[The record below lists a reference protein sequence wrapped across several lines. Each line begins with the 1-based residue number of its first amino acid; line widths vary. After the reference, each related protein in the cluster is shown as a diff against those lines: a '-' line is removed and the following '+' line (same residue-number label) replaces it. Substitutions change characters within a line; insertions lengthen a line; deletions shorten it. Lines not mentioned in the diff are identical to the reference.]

1 MVTSRKPYLHLPGEK
16 LDPERWLDELA
27 RNVRVQDRDEL
38 NRALELSEQAAER
51 VREAPSRWSGPM
63 DSFDTG
69 LAMAELLADLHLD
82 QEAIVAAILYRAVR
96 EESLPLSD
104 VRTSFGDRV
113 ANLVQGVL
121 RMAAISSITVS
132 QDTVLG
138 QTGSQIENVRRML
151 VALVDDVRVAL
162 IKLAERTCAIRAVKN
177 APEEKRIRVAREV
190 FDIYAPLAH
199 RLGVGQIKWELEDLS
214 FRYLEPDAYQKIAQL
229 LDEKRLIRESY
240 ISDIQVVL
248 GEALERMGIQ
258 ADVAGRAKH
267 IYSIWRK
274 MQRKRID
281 FSQVYDVRAI
291 RVLVPE
297 VRDCYAAL
305 GVVHSLWSHIP
316 KEFDD
321 YIANPKKNGYRS
333 LHTAVIG
340 PDGRTLEVQI
350 RTHEMHEEAELG
362 VCAHYHYKEDS
373 EADQSELYEKKIA
386 WLRQVLEWQEEL
398 GDISGLVDLLRADV
412 RESRVYVFTPDG
424 HVVDLLAGSTPVD
437 FAYHVHTEVGHQC
450 RGARV
455 NGHIV
460 PLTTPL
466 ATGDR
471 VEILTGRVGG
481 PSRDWLNPNLN
492 FVHTSR
498 ARAKIQHWFKQQSRD
513 ENMREGRDLLE
524 AELRRLAIQDVDL
537 EQIAPK
543 VNYRSVDDLYVALG
557 AGDLRLSQV
566 LHAIP
571 GLKPEPEIRP
581 RLKQPAS
588 DRKPLQDEVLIRGVG
603 NLLTQLAACCQPVP
617 GDAVRGFITQGRGVS
632 VHRRDCG
639 NLLQLEEDEPQRV
652 IEVEWG
658 RVDESTFP
666 VEIEVLAY
674 DRPGLLRDITSI
686 LANEKINVSAVH
698 SSMDEEESCSSMRLM
713 LEIPDI
719 EVLGRVVDKL
729 RQIPNVSDVRRHR
742 A

>member
-1 MVTSRKPYLHLPGEK
+1 MVTARKPYLHKPGEQ
-16 LDPERWLDELA
+16 LDAGRWLDELA
-27 RNVRVQDRDEL
+27 RNVRIRDRDEL
-38 NRALELSEQAAER
+38 QRALQWSQKAAQQGH
-51 VREAPSRWSGPM
+51 EASNRWSGLI
-63 DSFDTG
+63 DSYDTG
-69 LAMAELLADLHLD
+69 LEMAEILAELHLD

-96 EESLPLSD
+96 EESLPLLD
-104 VRTSFGDRV
+104 VRNEFGDNV

-121 RMAAISSITVS
+121 RMAAISSIAVS
-132 QDTVLG
+132 TDSVLG

-162 IKLAERTCAIRAVKN
+162 IKLAERTCAIRAVKD
-177 APEEKRIRVAREV
+177 APDDKRIRVAREI

-199 RLGVGQIKWELEDLS
+199 RLGIGQIKWELEDLS
-214 FRYLEPDAYQKIAQL
+214 FRYLEPDAYLKIAQL

-240 ISDIQVVL
+240 IRDIQLTL
-248 GEALERMGIQ
+248 GEALERMAIK

-274 MQRKRID
+274 MQRKGID
-281 FSQVYDVRAI
+281 FSQVYDVRAV

-297 VRDCYAAL
+297 IRDCYAAL

-316 KEFDD
+316 REFDD

-350 RTHEMHEEAELG
+350 RTHEMHDEAELG
-362 VCAHYHYKEDS
+362 VCAHYYYKES
-373 EADQSELYEKKIA
+373 VEAGDSELYEKKIA

-460 PLTTPL
+460 QLNTPL
-466 ATGDR
+466 DTGDR

-492 FVHTSR
+492 YVHTSR
-498 ARAKIQHWFKQQSRD
+498 ARAKVQHWFKQQARGD
-513 ENMREGRDLLE
+513 NVRQGRELLE
-524 AELRRLAIQDVDL
+524 AELRRLAITDADL
-537 EQIAPK
+537 EALAPK
-543 VNYRSVDDLYVALG
+543 VNYHSVEDLYAAIG
-557 AGDLRLSQV
+557 AGDLRISQV
-566 LHAIP
+566 LHAMP
-571 GLKPEPEIRP
+571 DLAPRPQEGP
-581 RLKQPAS
+581 RLRQKESRPS
-588 DRKPLQDEVLIRGVG
+588 DPDQVLIRGVG
-603 NLLTQLAACCQPVP
+603 NLLTQLAGCCQPVP
-617 GDAVRGFITQGRGVS
+617 GDAVRGYITQGRGVS

-652 IEVEWG
+652 IEVDWG
-658 RVDESTFP
+658 RVDASTFP
-666 VEIEVLAY
+666 VEIEIVAY
-674 DRPGLLRDITSI
+674 DRPALLRDITSI

-698 SSMDEEESCSSMRLM
+698 SSMDAEESRSSMRLT
-713 LEIPDI
+713 LEISDN
-719 EVLGRVVDKL
+719 EALGRVVDKL
-729 RQIPNVSDVRRHR
+729 RQIPNVSDVRRQR